1 MKMLMLFALG
11 ALIVTGSLLV
21 LWLAFTN
28 VPLAVLALV
37 ALAVLAIGGIALVVR
52 DTQRHDLGDAPAQ
65 GRTPSRV
72 AS

>member
-1 MKMLMLFALG
+1 MKMLMLFALA
-11 ALIVTGSLLV
+11 ALIVAGSPLV

-37 ALAVLAIGGIALVVR
+37 ALAVLAVGGIVLVVR
-52 DTQRHDLGDAPAQ
+52 NTQRHDLGDAPAR
-65 GRTPSRV
+65 GRAPSRV